1 MLHLVRHGE
10 TLSYDDDAGLTEL
23 GLRQAEHRGRALS
36 SLVRD
41 GARIGVVYA
50 PTERARSTAG
60 QVSHALLTAATE
72 SGKRVEMAAG
82 YPDEGFGNVSLWVD
96 GKAMEPTQTRRLHL
110 ALVET
115 GGPEPGWVTEAS
127 RFWAA
132 HTATGDAMTFWLTTP
147 LLWHEPP
154 GAVVYRILQAA
165 RRHAEAAV
173 RPDHLLVATHSGC
186 MRALV
191 TWAAGVDLGEPEN
204 AEDVTLQVDG
214 DLGSVEFRQ
223 NHWQVRFPTEPPPP
237 WFQPVRT
244 PAGQPPS

>member
-132 HTATGDAMTFWLTTP
+132 HAATGDAMTFWLTTP

-154 GAVVYRILQAA
+154 GAGRLSHPAGGTTA
-165 RRHAEAAV
+165 RRGCRASRPPTRCHAFRLHAGTGHMGGRS
-173 RPDHLLVATHSGC
+173 RP
-186 MRALV
+186 R
-191 TWAAGVDLGEPEN
+191 
-204 AEDVTLQVDG
+204 
-214 DLGSVEFRQ
+214 
-223 NHWQVRFPTEPPPP
+223 
-237 WFQPVRT
+237 RT
-244 PAGQPPS
+244 RKC